1 MSKLIHVEIP
11 DIILNSKEE
20 IDNAISNR
28 KELSYGI
35 RLAIFKTVLK
45 EIKYRVKNIYD
56 ESGFPYTYYM
66 CNIVRSIFRIIN
78 INFID
83 HFRYIRMVKI
93 IIPEL
98 NKTNILRINKRYGNF
113 KRLLEDDGDAWF
125 VCEEFESRIKY
136 LNMCIE
142 KLKILIDNK

>member
-20 IDNAISNR
+20 IDDAISNR
-28 KELSYGI
+28 KELNYEI

-56 ESGFPYTYYM
+56 ESGFPYMYYM
-66 CNIVRSIFRIIN
+66 CNIVRNIFRIIN
-78 INFID
+78 VNFTD
-83 HFRYIRMVKI
+83 HSRYIRMVKI

-98 NKTNILRINKRYGNF
+98 NKTNILRINKRYNNF
-113 KRLLEDDGDAWF
+113 KRLLNDDGDAWF

-136 LNMCIE
+136 LNMCIG
-142 KLKILIDNK
+142 KLKILINNK

>member
-20 IDNAISNR
+20 IDDAISNR
-28 KELSYGI
+28 KELNYKI
-35 RLAIFKTVLK
+35 RLAIFETVLK

-56 ESGFPYTYYM
+56 ESGFPYMYYM

-78 INFID
+78 VNFTD
-83 HFRYIRMVKI
+83 HSRYIDIVKI

-98 NKTNILRINKRYGNF
+98 NKTNILRINKRYNNF
-113 KRLLEDDGDAWF
+113 KRLLNDDGDAWF

-136 LNMCIE
+136 LNMCIR
-142 KLKILIDNK
+142 KLKILINNK

>member
-83 HFRYIRMVKI
+83 HSVIYAWLK
-93 IIPEL
+93 
-98 NKTNILRINKRYGNF
+98 
-113 KRLLEDDGDAWF
+113 LL
-125 VCEEFESRIKY
+125 Y
-136 LNMCIE
+136 PN
-142 KLKILIDNK
+142 

>member
-28 KELSYGI
+28 KELSYEI
-35 RLAIFKTVLK
+35 RLAIFETVLK

-56 ESGFPYTYYM
+56 ENGFPYMYYM

-83 HFRYIRMVKI
+83 HYRYINIVKI

-98 NKTNILRINKRYGNF
+98 NKTNILRINKRYDNF
-113 KRLLEDDGDAWF
+113 KRLLKDDGDAWF

-142 KLKILIDNK
+142 KLEILIDNK